1 MDYAPHKYKLSE
13 DLSKLLD
20 IKLDTK
26 PNVIMALWQYI
37 KVIYYYFFFYLYFY
51 KIIKLI
57 FLKINNLIFIKI
69 INIKMFL

>member
-37 KVIYYYFFFYLYFY
+37 KVIYYYFFFLF
-51 KIIKLI
+51 I
-57 FLKINNLIFIKI
+57 FL
-69 INIKMFL
+69 